1 MKFITYT
8 LALLALST
16 GVLYGQAPTAGLV
29 AHWDFN
35 GTVNDQSGNGHNG
48 SPSNITYTFGKK
60 NQANTAASFNGF
72 GSYVEVPTS
81 TDFDNFDH
89 YTLAAVIKPQDFYK
103 GLCQCSQI
111 IGRGDDHTNGSWFL
125 YFSDN
130 YYDSSCTVTGD
141 TSNFYFGS
149 GAGRASL
156 YLPSGHFITPNPVET
171 NRWYCVVATYDST
184 FVKIYV
190 DGQLVATGF
199 SNTVTPPVGTSTG
212 NVSIGANRSA
222 SGPTF
227 PYWYNGLIDDIKV
240 YNRALTPTEISNLCD
255 EFVDTAIALAPLADT
270 VLCGGSSLTL
280 SYSLTHNMNPGNV
293 FTAEMSDMNGS
304 WANAITIG
312 SVQSSTSGT
321 ISCMIPNGLQAAT
334 GYRIRIVATDPNLAS
349 NTTRRITMDGQ
360 LVPTVQISVGSMP
373 IKPNSF
379 VTFSATTAG
388 AGLAPT
394 YVWKQNGQV
403 VPNATSNL
411 WQVNSSALNNG
422 DTITAEV
429 TGSSAKCSNGIGYS
443 NELVLWVLT
452 SVEDLNGNKFVCY
465 PNPTKGE
472 FVFSGSVTSD
482 DTYNINIYSVL
493 GQKVYTGSVASQQ
506 GTVSKSINLSGIPAG
521 TYMMHI
527 SSDKGESVM
536 RIVVE

>member
-35 GTVNDQSGNGHNG
+35 GTVADQSGNGHNG

-72 GSYVEVPTS
+72 GSYIDVPSS
-81 TDFDNFDH
+81 TDFDNFNN
-89 YTLAAVIKPQDFYK
+89 YTISAVMKPQDFYK
-103 GLCQCSQI
+103 GLCQTSHI
-111 IGRGDDHTNGSWFL
+111 IGRGQYHSQGSWFL
-125 YFSDN
+125 LYSDN
-130 YYDSSCTVTGD
+130 YYDSSCAITGD
-141 TSNFYFGS
+141 TSNFFFGTGS
-149 GAGRASL
+149 GVSSNSV
-156 YLPSGHFITPNPVET
+156 PSKHFQAANQVET
-171 NRWYCVVATYDST
+171 NRWYCVVTTYDSVS
-184 FVKIYV
+184 FKVYV
-190 DGQLVATGF
+190 DGQLIATGVPRF
-199 SNTVTPPVGTSTG
+199 GPFPVGASTS
-212 NVSIGANRSA
+212 NVTIGANRA
-222 SGPTF
+222 GNFAQF
-227 PYWYNGLIDDIKV
+227 PYWYRGLIDDIKV
-240 YNRALTPTEISNLCD
+240 YDRALTPTEISNLCD

-280 SYSLTHNMNPGNV
+280 SYSLTHDMNPGNV
-293 FTAEMSDMNGS
+293 FNAEMSDMNGN
-304 WANAITIG
+304 WANGVTIG
-312 SVQSSTSGT
+312 SVKSSTSGT
-321 ISCMIPNGLQAAT
+321 ISCMIPNGLAAAT

-360 LVPTVQISVGSMP
+360 LVPTVQIAVSSMP

-388 AGLAPT
+388 AGLSPS

-411 WQVNSSALNNG
+411 WQVNSSVLNNG

-429 TGSSAKCSNGIGYS
+429 TGSSAKCSNGVGYS

-452 SVEDLNGNKFVCY
+452 SVEDLNGNKFICY

-482 DTYNINIYSVL
+482 DTYSINIFSVL

-506 GTVSKSINLSGIPAG
+506 GTISKSIDLSGVPAG

-536 RIVVE
+536 RIVVQ